1 MVLLPEGKIINNPDS
16 VKLIKVLPT
25 TVNDKTFFVVA
36 IKLDDDSELMVD
48 RCATRLEAEDLA
60 NRCCRLLNGEAIDDS
75 EIPSFVGSQDEDSS
89 DWEDSE
95 EEAED
100 LEESDGAQVA
110 EEESSS
116 WDLSSSEEHSAGED
130 DPSAT
135 KSTNEEESSS
145 WDLSSSEEHSAGEAQ
160 KQSAAEEDS
169 SSWDLSSSDEMSVET
184 SQSANVSKPELKTP
198 EESKVKSVQ
207 PKVKPKIQEPYR
219 EEVDVSSDIS
229 VRAEPVSREPAVES
243 LPRVTAFIE
252 DDSDEWIQDN
262 GLDDWYD

>member
-25 TVNDKTFFVVA
+25 TVNDETFFVVA
-36 IKLDDDSELMVD
+36 IKLDDDSEVMVD

-60 NRCCRLLNGEAIDDS
+60 NQCCRLLNGEAVDDS
-75 EIPSFVGSQDEDSS
+75 EIPSFVGNPDEDSS

-95 EEAED
+95 EELETP
-100 LEESDGAQVA
+100 EESDNLEKSDGTQAAVA

-116 WDLSSSEEHSAGED
+116 WDLSA
-130 DPSAT
+130 
-135 KSTNEEESSS
+135 
-145 WDLSSSEEHSAGEAQ
+145 SEEHSAGEAQ
-160 KQSAAEEDS
+160 QKSGVEEDS
-169 SSWDLSSSDEMSVET
+169 SSWDLSSSDEASAET
-184 SQSANVSKPELKTP
+184 SQSANVSKPEVKRSDV
-198 EESKVKSVQ
+198 SKVKSVQ
-207 PKVKPKIQEPYR
+207 PKVKPKIQEPYT
-219 EEVDVSSDIS
+219 EEVDVPSATS
-229 VRAEPVSREPAVES
+229 VKAEPMSTEPAVEP

>member
-25 TVNDKTFFVVA
+25 TVNDETFFVVA

-48 RCATRLEAEDLA
+48 RCATRLDAEDLA
-60 NRCCRLLNGEAIDDS
+60 NRCCRLLNGEAVDDS
-75 EIPSFVGSQDEDSS
+75 EIPSFVGNQDEDSS

-95 EEAED
+95 EESEA
-100 LEESDGAQVA
+100 LEESDGAQVAVA

-116 WDLSSSEEHSAGED
+116 WDLSSSEEHSVGEV
-130 DPSAT
+130 
-135 KSTNEEESSS
+135 
-145 WDLSSSEEHSAGEAQ
+145 Q
-160 KQSAAEEDS
+160 KQSASEEDS
-169 SSWDLSSSDEMSVET
+169 SSWDLSSSDEASAET
-184 SQSANVSKPELKTP
+184 SQSSNVSKPELKTP
-198 EESKVKSVQ
+198 EASRVKSVQ

-219 EEVDVSSDIS
+219 EEADVSSDIS
-229 VRAEPVSREPAVES
+229 VTAEPVSKEPAVEP